1 MWEYLKQW
9 LTPQT
14 ITTITTVVTFL
25 VALLRALA
33 TIKQLNREKAT
44 TLEKVRADLLGA
56 LQNQNAL
63 ELQKAIEQVT
73 MPIAEAVV
81 KIKPYLDTFTK
92 VLALSQE
99 NTPQSRLA
107 ILELLSQMGKQE
119 IVVNAI
125 QVVQQEIKQEEEK
138 QENLVTELKEV
149 IEKPVE

>member
-14 ITTITTVVTFL
+14 VTTITTVVMFL
-25 VALLRALA
+25 VALLKLLSSVK
-33 TIKQLNREKAT
+33 TLNKQKAM
-44 TLEKVRADLLGA
+44 TLENVRKDLLGA

>member
-14 ITTITTVVTFL
+14 VTTITTVVMFL
-25 VALLRALA
+25 VALLRLLSSVK
-33 TIKQLNREKAT
+33 TLNKQKVM
-44 TLEKVRADLLGA
+44 TLENVRKDLLGA
-56 LQNQNAL
+56 LQSQNAL